1 MKLWS
6 PESPF
11 LYDLVYQVKDTKGN
25 VVDEVKSYAGMRKVH
40 TANGRFYL
48 NNQPYFQRLVLDQGF
63 YPEGIWTAPSDEA
76 LKNDIV
82 LGKKPVSTEHASNQK
97 VFEERYYYWADK
109 LGYITWGE
117 SASWMLDV
125 NKELAARNFLGEW
138 SEVVVRD
145 RNHPSLV
152 TWTPFNETWGGGPDA
167 YVRLIRDVYNIT
179 KAIDPTR
186 PVNDASGDNHVI
198 TDIWSVHNYEQ
209 DRVKLTEQLKM
220 EEAKSLIVMHATKT
234 FWLFTKD
241 NLTWLTSSEVSPG
254 WQRKTGKTHGDT
266 EACRKMQKHSTNV
279 WKVRSMP
286 LSTHRT

>member
-1 MKLWS
+1 
-6 PESPF
+6 
-11 LYDLVYQVKDTKGN
+11 
-25 VVDEVKSYAGMRKVH
+25 
-40 TANGRFYL
+40 
-48 NNQPYFQRLVLDQGF
+48 
-63 YPEGIWTAPSDEA
+63 
-76 LKNDIV
+76 
-82 LGKKPVSTEHASNQK
+82 
-97 VFEERYYYWADK
+97 
-109 LGYITWGE
+109 
-117 SASWMLDV
+117 MLDV

-220 EEAKSLIVMHATKT
+220 EEGKEPYRNARDKDFLAVYEGQPYMVDEFGGIPWDGRERPEKFMGIRRHAGKCRSILQTSGRSDRC
-234 FWLFTKD
+234 LYR
-241 NLTWLTSSEVSPG
+241 LTARDGILLYTADRRGTGEERYLLLRPYSQTGYETDQSYLRENKVKKGASRPGMYQNSP
-254 WQRKTGKTHGDT
+254 QRIQGNT
-266 EACRKMQKHSTNV
+266 E
-279 WKVRSMP
+279 
-286 LSTHRT
+286 